1 MLLDTILILGH
12 AAKLSRTKMNVC
24 FINTDKYK
32 AAGYFCLI
40 YQNNII

>member
-1 MLLDTILILGH
+1 MLLDTILILDYT
-12 AAKLSRTKMNVC
+12 AKLSRTKMNFSFV
-24 FINTDKYK
+24 NTDKYR